1 MTVMDER
8 VMTAEG
14 RAALVDELRD
24 ELTRGPQPTHTTDLL
39 DEPLATLFDLWPV
52 TTDDDQA
59 ADEIEPGLIDEAN
72 WQKHAVCVAD
82 PRATNG
88 ETPRD
93 IARAQAMCQRCPV
106 LAQCRAWADSE
117 RDFEGVAGGLVYGDS
132 RSKSNPRGK
141 AA

>member
-1 MTVMDER
+1 MDER

-14 RAALVDELRD
+14 RAALVDELRV

-39 DEPLATLFDLWPV
+39 DEPLATLFDLWPPDDSEA
-52 TTDDDQA
+52 TDE
-59 ADEIEPGLIDEAN
+59 ADLELIDDED

-88 ETPRD
+88 ETKRD

-106 LAQCRAWADSE
+106 LSQCRAWADSE
-117 RDFEGVAGGLVYGDS
+117 LDFEGVAGGLVYGDR

>member
-1 MTVMDER
+1 MDER

-24 ELTRGPQPTHTTDLL
+24 ELTRGPQPIHTTDLL
-39 DEPLATLFDLWPV
+39 DEPLATLFDLWPI
-52 TTDDDQA
+52 TTDDSTAGDA
-59 ADEIEPGLIDEAN
+59 AELGIADDEN
-72 WQKHAVCVAD
+72 WQRYAVCTAD

-88 ETPRD
+88 ETQRD

-117 RDFEGVAGGLVYGDS
+117 LDFEGVAGGLVYGDS